1 MNKRHIIY
9 TSGTIATLSFIEWD
23 SHAVLAS
30 YIFPYYFLNHITTS
44 INNDDEHDYK
54 QLSIRALDSRE

>member
-1 MNKRHIIY
+1 M
-9 TSGTIATLSFIEWD
+9 LSFIERD

-30 YIFPYYFLNHITTS
+30 YVFPYYFLNHITTS
-44 INNDDEHDYK
+44 INNDDKHDK